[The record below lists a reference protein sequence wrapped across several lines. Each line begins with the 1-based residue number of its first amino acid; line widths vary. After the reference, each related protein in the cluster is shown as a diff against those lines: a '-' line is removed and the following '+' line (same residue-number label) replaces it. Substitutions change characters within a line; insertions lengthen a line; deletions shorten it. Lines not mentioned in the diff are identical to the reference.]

1 MSESADGQWGRGT
14 FGGGK
19 SPAREALE
27 QVREDTS
34 VPTGRRVASPGRQE
48 AGGTRG
54 RDVLGVTRR
63 SVGVTPRDNG
73 PLVKGFKLGTST
85 AEDISPM
92 TVALGLGTSYEHWFA
107 TLHPEGL
114 TAEVR
119 GGVCTPAFLERSA
132 ADSRSFVLK
141 PSIWFLLSF
150 WAEDSAMNNRNKTH
164 RLLLELVG
172 GTET

>member
-1 MSESADGQWGRGT
+1 M
-14 FGGGK
+14 
-19 SPAREALE
+19 
-27 QVREDTS
+27 REDTS
-34 VPTGRRVASPGRQE
+34 VPTGQRVASPGRQE
-48 AGGTRG
+48 AGRTRG
-54 RDVLGVTRR
+54 QDVLGVTRR

-92 TVALGLGTSYEHWFA
+92 AVALGLGTLYEHWFA

-119 GGVCTPAFLERSA
+119 GGVCTPAFLECSA

-150 WAEDSAMNNRNKTH
+150 WVEDSAMNNRDKTPVSCWSLWAGQ
-164 RLLLELVG
+164 RLE
-172 GTET
+172 